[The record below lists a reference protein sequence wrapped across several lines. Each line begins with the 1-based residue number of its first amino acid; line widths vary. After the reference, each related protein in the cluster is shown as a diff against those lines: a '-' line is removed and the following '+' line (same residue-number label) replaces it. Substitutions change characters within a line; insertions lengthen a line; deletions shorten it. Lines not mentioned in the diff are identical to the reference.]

1 VQLSLRPPP
10 PSLPRR
16 ILTLGIGTEV
26 ATRRFLAAMRHPN
39 VLHRDQL
46 PFAER
51 MERIFAEMRRRG
63 MARMT
68 DNGQGLAKR
77 GGFGN
82 RNDLVHASL
91 LHRSALARLCGRN
104 SAIQSRVSS
113 GFLSPA
119 LASFLAS

>member
-1 VQLSLRPPP
+1 
-10 PSLPRR
+10 
-16 ILTLGIGTEV
+16 
-26 ATRRFLAAMRHPN
+26 
-39 VLHRDQL
+39 
-46 PFAER
+46 